1 MKLSALLIAKNESKH
16 IADCIKSLSFAD
28 EIIVIDD
35 HSDDDTPIIAEQLGA
50 KVFTR
55 ALNGDFAGQ
64 KNFAMARAQGDWL
77 LLIDCDERITPEL
90 ATEIQAVIEENQAI
104 AYRLRRINYVAGQRV
119 RFGTLRSDSVCRL
132 IPNQGLK
139 FEGLVHEKLIHDLN
153 EKTLKSPMIHYTYD
167 SWTQYYAKFEQYT
180 RLSAQS
186 YQRRGRKAHFLRDIM
201 GRPLWAFIKVYLFYG
216 GFLDGKIG
224 WILAVNHFH
233 YTMTKYTRLYS
244 LQKNGEDTL

>member
-1 MKLSALLIAKNESKH
+1 MKLSVLLIAKNERKH
-16 IADCIKSLSFAD
+16 IADCIKSVAFAD
-28 EIIVIDD
+28 EVIVIDD
-35 HSDDDTPIIAEQLGA
+35 NSEDDTAAIAKQLGA

-64 KNFAMARAQGDWL
+64 KNFAMAQAQGEWL

-90 ATEIQAVIEENQAI
+90 ATEIQLAIKNNQPI
-104 AYRLRRINYVAGQRV
+104 AYRLKRISYFAGQRV
-119 RFGTLRSDSVCRL
+119 RFGTLRPDSVCRL

-139 FEGLVHEKLIHDLN
+139 FEGLVHEKLIHHLT
-153 EKTLKSPMIHYTYD
+153 EKILKSPMIHHTYD

-186 YQRRGRKAHFLRDIM
+186 YQQRGRKANFFRDIIA
-201 GRPLWAFIKVYLFYG
+201 RPLWAFIKVYVFYG

-244 LQKNGEDTL
+244 LQKHGEEAL